1 MVTHT
6 FWTEAEIELIKRE
19 YPIIGRSGIYKL
31 LPYRSYK
38 SIDSK
43 ANRLK
48 LIQNYECRISRFD
61 SVFLAN
67 LTEPTK
73 AYIAGF
79 FDGEGTIGIITRKR
93 PYNTANPNHQLFVSC
108 TNTNEP
114 VIHYLHSIFG
124 GSIFHAN
131 DTRGKRRTCL
141 RWALNSA
148 KAMQFLSCLLP
159 YLIVKRDEAIIAIK
173 LQATYEHTQYIVS
186 AEVIKSRNFY
196 ASELTRL
203 KGRIR

>member
-6 FWTEAEIELIKRE
+6 IWTEAEIELLKRE
-19 YPIIGRSGIYKL
+19 YPTIGRLGIYEL
-31 LPYRSYK
+31 LPYRSHK

-43 ANRLK
+43 ANRLE
-48 LIQNYECRISRFD
+48 LIQNYENRFSRFG

-67 LTEPTK
+67 LTEPVK

-79 FDGEGTIGIITRKR
+79 FDGEGTIGTRTRKR
-93 PYNTANPNHQLFVSC
+93 PYKTTNPNHQLFVSC

-114 VIHYLHSIFG
+114 VVHYLHSIFEG
-124 GSIFHAN
+124 NLFYKT
-131 DTRGKRRTCL
+131 DTRGKRRPIL
-141 RWALNSA
+141 RWTLQSA
-148 KAMQFLSCLLP
+148 KAMQFLSYLLP

-173 LQATYEHTQYIVS
+173 LQTTYEHTQYIVS
-186 AEVIKSRNFY
+186 PEVIKRRNFY

-203 KGRIR
+203 KGRLH